1 MDFPMKKY
9 FHLFKLIFLSSLLL
23 FVSGC
28 AMYTN
33 TGTVRQ
39 SDSATNEFVSD
50 NSVKDIVSVS
60 SSHDVTDFTKL
71 YQETFESVV
80 TVLVSDGNIG
90 TGFIVNS
97 QEGYVM
103 TSSSLFADGK
113 LTSSEIVLSDGSR
126 YAAVLQDFDSVG
138 LIGRQFSAN
147 SDIALLKIDQS
158 DGAVLP
164 DSVVF
169 TNDDSLTYGD
179 DCYAIASSAFGSG
192 NYLHGLL
199 DSNIISDPYNSHDSS
214 FYYSDGE
221 MFFDESLDYLIQ
233 TGLTSNEGNQGAPL
247 FNKFGQVVG
256 LINQRVNETVL
267 YESND
272 PIGITFATPSSV
284 LYNYLEGEGI
294 EFRFTESSPADRSDV
309 IVNADSLQKATDR
322 VAEILMNS
330 AYGDSYG
337 SDDYFVVSGSKNNKI
352 IINSVENT
360 QENGLNSIYTSSELA
375 EYSFN
380 KCVKIIVYSEQT
392 DWLGKTTPVISE
404 GSGFLIN
411 KDGYVM
417 TNLHVINKL
426 AGSNQEAGKLANST
440 VDTDGIYVYAIFEQG
455 TREVFENG
463 RYEQKFLLFPME
475 VVSKHK
481 DGDLDLAVLKFQN
494 EFYFPDTSGESTID
508 GISVKAGFP
517 DACVFEENLP
527 NKGERVFAVGNALGY
542 GVSITTGIVSNANFS
557 AYYNDYGYNM
567 IQMDCPI
574 NSGNS
579 GGGLFN
585 AYGKIVGINTLGLSG
600 EAVTN
605 LGYENIS
612 FAIPAQVAVD
622 YLKRLNIAY

>member
-1 MDFPMKKY
+1 MKKC
-9 FHLFKLIFLSSLLL
+9 FDLFKLIFLSGLLL
-23 FVSGC
+23 FVSSC
-28 AMYTN
+28 AILYTN
-33 TGTVRQ
+33 TDTERQ
-39 SDSATNEFVSD
+39 INNIANESVSD
-50 NSVKDIVSVS
+50 NSTNNIVSVS
-60 SSHDVTDFTKL
+60 SSQDTTDFTKL

-103 TSSSLFADGK
+103 TSSSLFADGNV
-113 LTSSEIVLSDGSR
+113 TPSEIVLSDGSR
-126 YAAVLQDFDSVG
+126 YDVILQGVDSVG
-138 LIGRQFSAN
+138 MIGRQISAN
-147 SDIALLKIDQS
+147 SDIALLKIVQMDE
-158 DGAVLP
+158 AVLP
-164 DSVVF
+164 ASVIF

-179 DCYAIASSAFGSG
+179 DCYTIATSVFGDK
-192 NYLHGLL
+192 NYLNGLL
-199 DSNIISDPYNSHDSS
+199 DSNIISNPYNSHDSS

-221 MFFDESLDYLIQ
+221 MFFDESFDYLIQ
-233 TGLTSNEGNQGAPL
+233 TGLTSNKGNKGAPL

-256 LINQRVNETVL
+256 LINQRVNETVM
-267 YESND
+267 YKSKD

-284 LYNYLEGEGI
+284 LCNYLENEGI
-294 EFRFTESSPADRSDV
+294 EFSFSELNTADTSDV
-309 IVNADSLQKATDR
+309 VINADSLQKATDR
-322 VAEILMNS
+322 VADVLMGN
-330 AYGDSYG
+330 SYG
-337 SDDYFVVSGSKNNKI
+337 SDDYFVVSGNSNNKI
-352 IINSVENT
+352 IINSVENAKANT
-360 QENGLNSIYTSSELA
+360 VNSFYTSSELA

-392 DWLGKTTPVISE
+392 AWLGKTTPSISE

-411 KDGYVM
+411 KDGYVL

-426 AGSNQEAGKLANST
+426 AGSNQKAGKLANST
-440 VDTDGIYVYAIFEQG
+440 VDIDGIYVYGIFEQG
-455 TREVFENG
+455 TREVFEN
-463 RYEQKFLLFPME
+463 REYERKFLLFPMD
-475 VVSKHK
+475 VVSEHK
-481 DGDLDLAVLKFQN
+481 NGDLDLAVLKFQN
-494 EFYFPDTSGESTID
+494 QFYFPDTSAETIID
-508 GISVKAGFP
+508 GIAVKSGFP
-517 DACVFEENLP
+517 EACVFEENLP
-527 NKGERVFAVGNALGY
+527 NKGARVFAVGNALGY

-557 AYYNDYGYNM
+557 AYYNDYGYNV

-585 AYGKIVGINTLGLSG
+585 VYGKIVGINTLGLSG

>member
-1 MDFPMKKY
+1 MKKY
-9 FHLFKLIFLSSLLL
+9 FHLFKLIFLSSLFL

-33 TGTVRQ
+33 TGTARQ
-39 SDSATNEFVSD
+39 FDSATNEFVSD
-50 NSVKDIVSVS
+50 NSVNDIVPVS
-60 SSHDVTDFTKL
+60 SSQDVTDFTKL

-97 QEGYVM
+97 QDGYVM

-113 LTSSEIVLSDGSR
+113 LTSSEIVLSDGNR

-138 LIGRQFSAN
+138 LIGRRFSAN
-147 SDIALLKIDQS
+147 SDIALLKIDRS

>member
-1 MDFPMKKY
+1 MKKY
-9 FHLFKLIFLSSLLL
+9 FHLFKLIFLSSLFL

-33 TGTVRQ
+33 TGTARQ
-39 SDSATNEFVSD
+39 FDSATNEFVSD
-50 NSVKDIVSVS
+50 NSVNDIVPVS
-60 SSHDVTDFTKL
+60 SSQDVTDFTKL

-179 DCYAIASSAFGSG
+179 DCYTIASSAFGSG

-233 TGLTSNEGNQGAPL
+233 TGLTFNEGNQGAPL

-256 LINQRVNETVL
+256 VINQRVNETVL

-294 EFRFTESSPADRSDV
+294 EFRFSESSPADRSDV

>member
-1 MDFPMKKY
+1 MKKC
-9 FHLFKLIFLSSLLL
+9 FDLFKFIFLSGLLL
-23 FVSGC
+23 FVSAC

-39 SDSATNEFVSD
+39 TYNTANEFVSD
-50 NSVKDIVSVS
+50 NSINNIVSIS
-60 SSHDVTDFTKL
+60 SSQDATDFAKL
-71 YQETFESVV
+71 YQETHESVV
-80 TVLVSDGNIG
+80 TVLVADGNIG

-103 TSSSLFADGK
+103 TSSSLFADGDVM
-113 LTSSEIVLSDGSR
+113 SSEIVLSDGSR
-126 YAAVLQDFDSVG
+126 YDAVLQSFDSIG
-138 LIGRQFSAN
+138 LIGIPISAN
-147 SDIALLKIDQS
+147 SDIALLKIDQLE
-158 DGAVLP
+158 GTVLP
-164 DSVVF
+164 ASVVF

-179 DCYAIASSAFGSG
+179 DCYTIASAEFGSG
-192 NYLHGLL
+192 NYLYGLL
-199 DSNIISDPYNSHDSS
+199 DSNIISNPYNSHDSS

-221 MFFDESLDYLIQ
+221 MFFDDSLEYLIQ

-256 LINQRVNETVL
+256 LINQRVNETVM

-284 LYNYLEGEGI
+284 LCNYLENEGI
-294 EFRFTESSPADRSDV
+294 EFRFSELNTADRSDV
-309 IVNADSLQKATDR
+309 VINADSLQKATDR
-322 VAEILMNS
+322 VADILMGN
-330 AYGDSYG
+330 SYG
-337 SDDYFVVSGSKNNKI
+337 SDDYFVVSGNSNNKI

-360 QENGLNSIYTSSELA
+360 QENGVNSFYTSSELA

-380 KCVKIIVYSEQT
+380 KCIKIIVYSEQT
-392 DWLGKTTPVISE
+392 GWLGKTTPSISE

-411 KDGYVM
+411 KDGYVL

-426 AGSNQEAGKLANST
+426 AGSNQKAGKLANST
-440 VDTDGIYVYAIFEQG
+440 VDIDGIHVYGIFEQG
-455 TREVFENG
+455 TREVFENRG
-463 RYEQKFLLFPME
+463 YKRKFLLFPMD

-481 DGDLDLAVLKFQN
+481 NGDLDLAVLKFQN
-494 EFYFPDTSGESTID
+494 QFYFPDFSGESIID
-508 GISVKAGFP
+508 GIAVKSGFP
-517 DACVFEENLP
+517 EACVFEENLP

-542 GVSITTGIVSNANFS
+542 GVSITTGIVSDAKFS
-557 AYYNDYGYNM
+557 AYYNDYGYDM

-585 AYGKIVGINTLGLSG
+585 TSGKIVGINTLGLSG

>member
-1 MDFPMKKY
+1 MKKC
-9 FHLFKLIFLSSLLL
+9 FDLFKFIFLSSLLL
-23 FVSGC
+23 FVSAC

-33 TGTVRQ
+33 TDTVRQ
-39 SDSATNEFVSD
+39 TYNTANEFVSD
-50 NSVKDIVSVS
+50 NSINNIVSIS
-60 SSHDVTDFTKL
+60 SSQDATDFTKL
-71 YQETFESVV
+71 YQETHESVV
-80 TVLVSDGNIG
+80 TVLVADGNIG

-103 TSSSLFADGK
+103 TSSSLFADGDVI
-113 LTSSEIVLSDGSR
+113 SSEIVLSDGSR
-126 YAAVLQDFDSVG
+126 YDAVLQSFDSIG
-138 LIGRQFSAN
+138 LIGIPISAN
-147 SDIALLKIDQS
+147 SDIALLKIDQLE
-158 DGAVLP
+158 GTVLP
-164 DSVVF
+164 ASVVF
-169 TNDDSLTYGD
+169 TNDDSLMYGD
-179 DCYAIASSAFGSG
+179 DCYTIASAEFGAE
-192 NYLHGLL
+192 NYLYGLL
-199 DSNIISDPYNSHDSS
+199 DSNIISNPYNSHDSS

-221 MFFDESLDYLIQ
+221 MFFDDSLEYLIQ

-256 LINQRVNETVL
+256 LINQRVNETVM

-284 LYNYLEGEGI
+284 LYNYLKNEGI
-294 EFRFTESSPADRSDV
+294 EFRFSESNTADRSDV
-309 IVNADSLQKATDR
+309 VINADSLQKATDR
-322 VAEILMNS
+322 VADILMGN
-330 AYGDSYG
+330 SYG
-337 SDDYFVVSGSKNNKI
+337 SDDYFVVSGNSNNKI
-352 IINSVENT
+352 IINSAENT
-360 QENGLNSIYTSSELA
+360 QENGVNSFYTSSELA

-392 DWLGKTTPVISE
+392 GWLGKTTPSISE

-411 KDGYVM
+411 KDGYVL

-426 AGSNQEAGKLANST
+426 AGSNQKAGKLANST
-440 VDTDGIYVYAIFEQG
+440 VDIDGIHVYGIFEQG
-455 TREVFENG
+455 TREVFENRG
-463 RYEQKFLLFPME
+463 YKRKFLLFPMD

-494 EFYFPDTSGESTID
+494 QFYFPDSSGESIID
-508 GISVKAGFP
+508 GIAVKSGFP
-517 DACVFEENLP
+517 EACVFEENLP

-542 GVSITTGIVSNANFS
+542 GVSITTGIVSDAKFS
-557 AYYNDYGYNM
+557 AYYNDYGYDM

-585 AYGKIVGINTLGLSG
+585 SSGKIVGINTLGLSG